1 MYESFY
7 GFKLK
12 PFQIIPDPDFLY
24 LSPNH
29 SHALQYLE
37 YGIEHNIGIILLSG
51 EVGSGKTTLIRYLRQ
66 QIGQDIHIVILSN
79 TNLTANQLLECIL
92 IELDIE
98 PDGTKKA
105 QNLMLFKT
113 YLNSLKAE
121 MRRLI
126 LIVDESQN
134 LPRDTLEEIR
144 MLSNFQ
150 ADDGLP
156 LQIFLVGQPELRTIL
171 KSPGMSQI
179 RQRIAVNYHLNAL
192 SLEETMHYI
201 QYRLKIAGA
210 SQNPF
215 TVDAVRLIFQSSSG
229 IPRAINILC
238 DSALLYGFAEE
249 SQTIEEN
256 IVKNVISEL
265 DLHYF
270 VQEGKSTEE
279 PDLAPSD
286 SSKYRKE
293 VVFSENPKSEDP
305 KKETEAN
312 TLIKKSYGIV
322 KQRLERIE
330 VKLDILREEIT
341 KIRSDS
347 VIAENRHSQYLST
360 EIEKIRSDLEILRQT
375 AQQHGPMPD
384 ENKDESSNTDADT
397 SGKSENKD
405 IQGKI
410 YKLDK

>member
-7 GFKLK
+7 GFKVK

-79 TNLTANQLLECIL
+79 TNLTADQLLEYIL

-105 QNLMLFKT
+105 QNLLLFKT

-121 MRRLI
+121 LRRLI
-126 LIVDESQN
+126 LIIDESQN
-134 LPRDTLEEIR
+134 LPKDTLEEIR

-201 QYRLKIAGA
+201 QYRLKVAGA

-215 TVDAVRLIFQSSSG
+215 TVDAVRLIFQSTSG

-256 IVKNVISEL
+256 IIKNVISEL

-270 VQEGKSTEE
+270 VQKGKSTEE

-286 SSKYRKE
+286 SSKNRKE
-293 VVFSENPKSEDP
+293 VVFSESPKSENP

-330 VKLDILREEIT
+330 VKLDILREEII

-347 VIAENRHSQYLST
+347 VVAENRHAEYLST
-360 EIEKIRSDLEILRQT
+360 EIEKIRSDLEILRT
-375 AQQHGPMPD
+375 NRSAAWSH
-384 ENKDESSNTDADT
+384 
-397 SGKSENKD
+397 
-405 IQGKI
+405 I
-410 YKLDK
+410 

>member
-7 GFKLK
+7 GFKVK

-79 TNLTANQLLECIL
+79 TNLTADQLLECIL

-105 QNLMLFKT
+105 QNLLLFKT

-121 MRRLI
+121 LRRLI
-126 LIVDESQN
+126 LIIDESQN
-134 LPRDTLEEIR
+134 LPKDTLEEIR

-192 SLEETMHYI
+192 SLEETLHYI
-201 QYRLKIAGA
+201 QYRLKVAGA
-210 SQNPF
+210 TQNPF
-215 TVDAVRLIFQSSSG
+215 TVDAVKLIFQASSG

-249 SQTIEEN
+249 SQTIDEN
-256 IVKNVISEL
+256 IIKNVLSEL
-265 DLHYF
+265 DLHSF
-270 VQEGKSTEE
+270 VQKEKSAEE
-279 PDLAPSD
+279 PDLAPID
-286 SSKYRKE
+286 SSKNRKE
-293 VVFSENPKSEDP
+293 IVFSERPKSERPQKRNGSKHSD
-305 KKETEAN
+305 KK
-312 TLIKKSYGIV
+312 IV
-322 KQRLERIE
+322 QHRKTTSRQNRSQTRYFERRNNKNSQRFCRSRKQACRISI
-330 VKLDILREEIT
+330 DR
-341 KIRSDS
+341 
-347 VIAENRHSQYLST
+347 N
-360 EIEKIRSDLEILRQT
+360 
-375 AQQHGPMPD
+375 
-384 ENKDESSNTDADT
+384 
-397 SGKSENKD
+397 
-405 IQGKI
+405 
-410 YKLDK
+410 